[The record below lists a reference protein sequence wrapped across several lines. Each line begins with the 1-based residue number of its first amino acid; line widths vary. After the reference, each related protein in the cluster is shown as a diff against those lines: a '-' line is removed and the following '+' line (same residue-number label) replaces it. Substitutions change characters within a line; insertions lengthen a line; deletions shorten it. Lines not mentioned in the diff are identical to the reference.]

1 MLVTAGATAD
11 GGGDLTVVSLFE
23 VLLEVELEVDSV
35 TMACANAELATKARI
50 PLIIIFFI
58 LQSSSLG

>member
-1 MLVTAGATAD
+1 MAGATAL
-11 GGGDLTVVSLFE
+11 GGGLFTVVSLFE
-23 VLLEVELEVDSV
+23 VLLVVELEVDSV
-35 TMACANAELATKARI
+35 WITSADAEKAAKARI